1 MADAVG
7 KKSLLCVAH
16 DSHRRIRRLLSEPF
30 SMNSLSKFV
39 TKFDQMLSKR
49 MRKFEEDGKSF
60 VVLDFAMKISFD
72 AICDMLM
79 SITDESLLRQIE
91 KDCTD
96 VSNAMLSF
104 PVMIPGT
111 RYFKGIKARNRLME
125 RFREMIASRRSGN
138 EAQRGDFLDSMLER
152 DELPN
157 EEKLSDS
164 EIMDNLLTLIIA
176 GQTTTAAAMMW
187 SIKFLDENR
196 EAQEKLRVSEIS
208 IGFQI

>member
-1 MADAVG
+1 
-7 KKSLLCVAH
+7 
-16 DSHRRIRRLLSEPF
+16 
-30 SMNSLSKFV
+30 
-39 TKFDQMLSKR
+39 
-49 MRKFEEDGKSF
+49 
-60 VVLDFAMKISFD
+60 
-72 AICDMLM
+72 M

-196 EAQEKLRVSEIS
+196 EAQEKLREEQLLIS
-208 IGFQI
+208 RRKPESSLFTLEDTNSMSYGLKVVKETLRMSNVLMWYPRVALTDFTIEGKI